1 MKALDSHIGAA
12 LNNYGQKLEEYFLCD
27 VVAYVGQIH
36 PIFIQPFLEFIENL
50 VDKKPEGQEFPKRLA
65 LVLST
70 PGGVAETVEKMV
82 EIIRYHYSEVYFI
95 VPNAAMSAGTIFCMS
110 GDKIYMDYSS
120 SLGPIDPQV
129 PSHDGRLVPA
139 LGYIDKVNEF
149 IEQAHTPKG
158 LSDAEL
164 IMLKSL
170 DLAMLSRYEQAREL
184 SISLLKKWLVQ
195 YKFKDW
201 KVHQTTSPGESVTDE
216 EKQARAEEIAKL
228 LSDNKI
234 WHSHGRMIGIRTLQ
248 EVLKLKIED
257 YTTSVSLRS
266 TIRTYSDLLTEYVE
280 KQQVPV
286 FMHSCR
292 G

>member
-1 MKALDSHIGAA
+1 M
-12 LNNYGQKLEEYFLCD
+12 CD
-27 VVAYVGQIH
+27 VVAYIGQIH
-36 PIFIQPFLEFIENL
+36 PVFIQPFLEFIEA
-50 VDKKPEGQEFPKRLA
+50 VASKKPDDQPFPKRLV
-65 LVLST
+65 LVINT

-82 EIIRYHYSEVYFI
+82 EIIRHHYSEVYFV
-95 VPNAAMSAGTIFCMS
+95 VPNTAMSAGTIFCMS

-129 PSHDGRLVPA
+129 PAHDGRLVPA

-149 IEQAHTPKG
+149 IDKAHCGGG

-164 IMLKSL
+164 IMLKGL
-170 DLAMLSRYEQAREL
+170 DLAMLSRYEQACEL
-184 SISLLKKWLVQ
+184 SISLLKMWLVK

-201 KVHQTTSPGESVTDE
+201 KEHRTNNPGSQVTE
-216 EKQARAEEIAKL
+216 GEKQERAEEIAKL

-234 WHSHGRMIGIRTLQ
+234 WHSHGRMIGIKTLS
-248 EVLKLKIED
+248 EDLKLEIED
-257 YTTSVSLRS
+257 YTNDAQLRN
-266 TIRTYSDLLTEYVE
+266 TIRTYSELLTEYVD